1 MSSACLCVVPVRPR
15 SAVARRY
22 QSKAED
28 FFFPSINLLPGT
40 TFWWFLPLAQGDVLE
55 GEKPGER
62 LAQASTWSRLQGE
75 GISEMNFLSLAFDQ
89 HARVFL
95 TCKWQV
101 LLVVRKKNKSV
112 ISQRLSVKKN
122 KSVISQQC

>member
-1 MSSACLCVVPVRPR
+1 MLADT
-15 SAVARRY
+15 
-22 QSKAED
+22 KAKQRL
-28 FFFPSINLLPGT
+28 FFFLNINLLPGT

-62 LAQASTWSRLQGE
+62 LAQASTWSCLRGE

-95 TCKWQV
+95 TRKWQV
-101 LLVVRKKNKSV
+101 LLVVRKKTSP
-112 ISQRLSVKKN
+112 
-122 KSVISQQC
+122 